1 VPVYVLFTKTDL
13 VAGFVEFFGDLK
25 KSERSQGIG
34 ATLKLSS
41 DKKEPGKIFEAEFD
55 GIIERIHQRGLRRLA
70 TERSKDAKEK
80 IFQFPLELA
89 AIKKPLADFMAAA
102 FGPGPSEEATPILRG
117 FYFTSGTQ
125 EGRPMERVLGA
136 MGRAFGLKAA
146 AIDESALPKT
156 EPRSYFLHDVFT
168 GVVFPDQDVAART
181 AGEIRKQRLQRLA
194 IAFAALTVASV
205 LLVPAIIS
213 FFNNRALVEETRRIS
228 QEAADVK
235 WDGKADPR
243 PTTVKVDKLE
253 KLRAQAELLD
263 AFEEEG
269 PPLSYT
275 WAMYQG
281 DRLLE
286 PALNQYIRSLEQG
299 FVLPTR
305 TRLEQKLKSASG
317 AKYIDDYNNLKA
329 YLLLNDVLHMQDNA
343 DWETG
348 RLTQVWAEV
357 LRPETELAEPDL
369 RALILPH
376 VKFYV
381 DLLRRARV
389 KGVPLDDGLVA
400 RVRDVLS
407 RVGSTQRYYDQF
419 VTVLIDQ
426 KYDEAAP
433 PTVDNLRYPPITLSE
448 LFADRPEALTKLKSR
463 QKEREGKWFEVQGP
477 YTDVGHE
484 AVVAALAE
492 GFELLEREKW
502 VVPLTSEEKQ
512 QGDKI
517 QQALNRVRQDYDSEY
532 IRQWTAF
539 FRDVDVVVPANN
551 AEAIEEFRVLSTP
564 DWPYLRLLRALSDH
578 TQFQKAAAAGQ
589 VSADGGLID
598 QIRDKV
604 QRQVKAKTRVDVKDL
619 TSGTG
624 AKGPR
629 FDPVPDKFKA
639 MVGFGVADPP
649 KAKEGEPPPPP
660 PETGLSSYVGL
671 LEQLAGEMG
680 NVEDGPP
687 TADTAKA
694 REKFEEAVKVAQGL
708 LLKMDDTG
716 QELMEPL
723 LMNPLKQGYKALVRR
738 AGGAASGLW
747 EVTVWPTY
755 RDKIKDR
762 YPFNLASSRD
772 ASLEDAVAFFK
783 PKDGILWG
791 FYGEHLEGFHYQTG
805 HEFVPKAHLAPRPRP
820 ARPFTPFNANLY
832 NCLRRADEIS
842 AALFPPNGAAPK
854 VEFAVNVKTVSPIVS
869 DVIFE
874 VEGQRKHYRNEK
886 EFWQTFTWPG
896 EKHGARIQVKGAGGL
911 DEEIVRDGPWGLFR
925 LLETGIAEA
934 QPESDDVFVV
944 TWQMTAP
951 PVTVTIEMKPIR
963 SAHPFPASF
972 FRATNCP
979 PSIGDSFGKG

>member
-1 VPVYVLFTKTDL
+1 MWLWILSALFIALVWAVWFILQPAGPELDAELFPTWAAVVVTVLVVLMLVGIVVYRRVRAARAARALEKAIAEQAQEQALNAKPERRAEIQELEKRVLEGIQALKTSKLGGGHRGAEALYSLPWYVMIGPPGAGKTTALRHSGLSFPYLDPAGGGVRGVGGTRNCDWWFTNEAILLDTAGRYTTASEDHDEWMAFLEMLLRFRSHKPINGVLVAVSVAELLDGTEDQVAQTARRVRERVDELQETLKMRVPVYVLFTKTDL

-213 FFNNRALVEETRRIS
+213 FFNNRAVVEETRRIS

-348 RLTQVWAEV
+348 RLTQVVGRGAAPRDRARGARFARADPAPREILRGPLAACTREGRAPRRRPGRSRARRPLAGRLDAAL
-357 LRPETELAEPDL
+357 LRPVRHGAHRSEVRRG
-369 RALILPH
+369 RA
-376 VKFYV
+376 
-381 DLLRRARV
+381 
-389 KGVPLDDGLVA
+389 
-400 RVRDVLS
+400 
-407 RVGSTQRYYDQF
+407 
-419 VTVLIDQ
+419 
-426 KYDEAAP
+426 

-532 IRQWTAF
+532 IRQWTGVLPRRRRGGA
-539 FRDVDVVVPANN
+539 REQRRGDRGVPRPLDA
-551 AEAIEEFRVLSTP
+551 
-564 DWPYLRLLRALSDH
+564 RLA
-578 TQFQKAAAAGQ
+578 
-589 VSADGGLID
+589 V
-598 QIRDKV
+598 
-604 QRQVKAKTRVDVKDL
+604 
-619 TSGTG
+619 
-624 AKGPR
+624 
-629 FDPVPDKFKA
+629 
-639 MVGFGVADPP
+639 
-649 KAKEGEPPPPP
+649 PPPPP
-660 PETGLSSYVGL
+660 RALGSHAVPEG
-671 LEQLAGEMG
+671 
-680 NVEDGPP
+680 
-687 TADTAKA
+687 
-694 REKFEEAVKVAQGL
+694 R
-708 LLKMDDTG
+708 
-716 QELMEPL
+716 
-723 LMNPLKQGYKALVRR
+723 
-738 AGGAASGLW
+738 GGGS
-747 EVTVWPTY
+747 
-755 RDKIKDR
+755 
-762 YPFNLASSRD
+762 
-772 ASLEDAVAFFK
+772 
-783 PKDGILWG
+783 
-791 FYGEHLEGFHYQTG
+791 
-805 HEFVPKAHLAPRPRP
+805 
-820 ARPFTPFNANLY
+820 
-832 NCLRRADEIS
+832 
-842 AALFPPNGAAPK
+842 
-854 VEFAVNVKTVSPIVS
+854 
-869 DVIFE
+869 
-874 VEGQRKHYRNEK
+874 GQRRRRPHRSDPR
-886 EFWQTFTWPG
+886 QGSAPG
-896 EKHGARIQVKGAGGL
+896 EGEDPRRREG
-911 DEEIVRDGPWGLFR
+911 
-925 LLETGIAEA
+925 
-934 QPESDDVFVV
+934 SD
-944 TWQMTAP
+944 
-951 PVTVTIEMKPIR
+951 
-963 SAHPFPASF
+963 
-972 FRATNCP
+972 
-979 PSIGDSFGKG
+979 